1 MSNIVK
7 IKSIEPITHDVYRIK
22 TEKPDG
28 IEYRPGQ
35 AVDISINKEGWNE
48 EVRTFTFTSIPSDNF
63 LEFTI
68 KTYPSHNGVTNQIR
82 SLKAGDEI
90 FLYDI
95 YGDIEYKGEGMF
107 IAGGAGITPFNAILK
122 NLERENKLGHNKL
135 LFANKSKEDIIDENR
150 FNQLLG
156 ERFVNILSNDQRPG
170 YVHGFITPD
179 LIKQHADNQNQ
190 FYYLCGPPPMMDAV
204 LAHLTSLGIKEENIV
219 KEGF

>member
-1 MSNIVK
+1 
-7 IKSIEPITHDVYRIK
+7 
-22 TEKPDG
+22 
-28 IEYRPGQ
+28 
-35 AVDISINKEGWNE
+35 
-48 EVRTFTFTSIPSDNF
+48 
-63 LEFTI
+63 
-68 KTYPSHNGVTNQIR
+68 
-82 SLKAGDEI
+82 
-90 FLYDI
+90 
-95 YGDIEYKGEGMF
+95 MF
-107 IAGGAGITPFNAILK
+107 IAGGAGINPFIAILK

-179 LIKQHADNQNQ
+179 LIKQHSDNQNH